1 MYTNIIHND
10 DICNYFLKNQ
20 QFIFNSLGNCR
31 ECRLYG
37 PHLCWCG
44 FLISLRK
51 KIEAIVRKTHF
62 EEFKAAHT
70 GESHF
75 FLKKNDF
82 CCFLRSGLR
91 STKTFSIVEGFR
103 PV

>member
-1 MYTNIIHND
+1 MIPSDTSPKSKD
-10 DICNYFLKNQ
+10 PPKT
-20 QFIFNSLGNCR
+20 
-31 ECRLYG
+31 
-37 PHLCWCG
+37 
-44 FLISLRK
+44 FLIWAAPLLVRLFNFFKK

-91 STKTFSIVEGFR
+91 STKTFSIVEGFK